1 MFRNVVKCHCAGL
14 SVVIWWRRRCNNE
27 GKWVVSWCYD
37 EDTKF
42 EYKAILNREN
52 PVKWAKNIVAYANG
66 AGGYIFIGVSNERD
80 AFGLDLRTIDET
92 KNLIELLNNRFIFPH
107 AKLSY
112 MMRSVD
118 EEAERFVL
126 VVKVL
131 PLTPYN
137 GYMKWSYSNAMP
149 IFLRNSL
156 FLAVMGFLSLYVWTL
171 SETRNSSVVWNVC
184 RILVNDFFLIQF
196 CENPPGAL

>member
-1 MFRNVVKCHCAGL
+1 MKV
-14 SVVIWWRRRCNNE
+14 NE
-27 GKWVVSWCYD
+27 LFPDVMT

-52 PVKWAKNIVAYANG
+52 PVKWAKNIVAYAND

-92 KNLIELLNNRFIFPH
+92 KNLIALVNNRFIFPH

-137 GYMKWSYSNAMP
+137 GYMK
-149 IFLRNSL
+149 
-156 FLAVMGFLSLYVWTL
+156 
-171 SETRNSSVVWNVC
+171 
-184 RILVNDFFLIQF
+184 
-196 CENPPGAL
+196 